1 MAKNYFK
8 SYIWLLE
15 TLQARGRMTLKEIKD
30 AWLRS
35 SVNDE
40 GKDLAN
46 RTFANHV
53 AAIADIFG
61 IDIVCDRRDNTY
73 YIENDEELGGRGIQ
87 AWMLNALSLNA
98 LLNESAGLRNQIF
111 FENVPS
117 SQEHLTTIIQAIREK
132 RMLEITYQSFDQTEP
147 FDSVVEPYF
156 LQQYRRRWYLFARD
170 NNHKYEGPHVFAL
183 DRMSSAALSK
193 KPFKLPKSFDPQ
205 AFISLRYG
213 ISRGKDDEPEHIT
226 LKVTA
231 GQANYLRTLPLHD
244 SQQEIERTKDYS
256 IFTYYLVPNYEFIH
270 DILSF
275 GETVEVLEPAKVRDE
290 IIEEIN
296 KLKLAYDSHYQK
308 RG

>member
-40 GKDLAN
+40 GKELPN

-61 IDIVCDRRDNTY
+61 IDIVCDRRDNAY

-117 SQEHLTTIIQAIREK
+117 SQEHLTTVIQAIREK
-132 RMLEITYQSFDQTEP
+132 RMLEITYQSFEQEEP
-147 FDSVVEPYF
+147 FDAVVEPYF

-170 NNHKYEGPHVFAL
+170 ISHKYEGPHVFAL
-183 DRMSSAALSK
+183 DRMSAATISK
-193 KPFKLPKSFDPQ
+193 KPFKLPKSFDPL
-205 AFISLRYG
+205 AFLSPRYG
-213 ISRGKDDEPEHIT
+213 ISSGNGKPEHIK

-231 GQANYLRTLPLHD
+231 SQSNYLRTLPLHD
-244 SQQEIERTKDYS
+244 SQQEIERTKEYS
-256 IFTYYLVPNYEFIH
+256 IFTYYLVPNYEFTH

-275 GETVEVLEPAKVRDE
+275 GKDVEVLKPERLRDE
-290 IIEEIN
+290 IIEEIDILN
-296 KLKLAYDSHYQK
+296 RAYNTGARPEKH
-308 RG
+308 

>member
-15 TLQARGRMTLKEIKD
+15 TLQSHGRMTLKDIKE
-30 AWLRS
+30 AWLCS

-40 GKDLAN
+40 GKDLPN

-61 IDIVCDRRDNTY
+61 IDIVCDRRDNAY

-117 SQEHLTTIIQAIREK
+117 GQVHLATIIQAIRDK
-132 RMLEITYQSFDQTEP
+132 RMLEIMYQSFAQDEP
-147 FDSVVEPYF
+147 FEAVLEPYF
-156 LQQYRRRWYLFARD
+156 LQQYKRRWYLFARD
-170 NNHKYEGPHVFAL
+170 NQHKYEGPHVFAL
-183 DRMSSAALSK
+183 DRMTAATISK

-205 AFISLRYG
+205 AFISPRYG
-213 ISRGKDDEPEHIT
+213 ISRGKDENPEHIK
-226 LKVTA
+226 LKATP

-244 SQQEIERTKDYS
+244 SQQEVERTKEYS
-256 IFTYYLVPNYEFIH
+256 IFTYYLVPNYEFTH

-275 GETVEVLEPAKVRDE
+275 GESVEVLEPAGVRDE

>member
-40 GKDLAN
+40 RKDLPN

-87 AWMLNALSLNA
+87 TWMLNALSLNA

-147 FDSVVEPYF
+147 FDAVVEPYF

-170 NNHKYEGPHVFAL
+170 NQHKYEGPHVFAL
-183 DRMSSAALSK
+183 DRMSAAALSK

-205 AFISLRYG
+205 AFISPRYG

-256 IFTYYLVPNYEFIH
+256 IFTYYLIPNYEFTH

-275 GETVEVLEPAKVRDE
+275 GEGVEVLEPEKMRNE
-290 IIEEIN
+290 IIVIIN
-296 KLKLAYDSHYQK
+296 KLKKAYNGKQRD
-308 RG
+308 